1 MARTKMA
8 SNKKADAKGSQEV
21 PVKTAGVDKKEK
33 RKKARNETFAS
44 HIYRVLK
51 QVHPEIGMSSQA
63 MSVMN
68 SFVRDIFE
76 RIAAESGRLAQHT
89 RQAKH
94 QKNRPSRRMKSRLL
108 FVSSCQVNCP
118 SMLSPKELRPW
129 LSMWLPKARSED
141 PRFEEATMR

>member
-8 SNKKADAKGSQEV
+8 SHKKADAKGSQEV

-94 QKNRPSRRMKSRLL
+94 QKNSSISSHEVQTAVRLVL
-108 FVSSCQVNCP
+108 PGELSKHAVS
-118 SMLSPKELRPW
+118 EGT
-129 LSMWLPKARSED
+129 KAMAKYVASKGEK
-141 PRFEEATMR
+141 